1 MEPGK
6 KETFFPCRVAPVF
19 EMLFTLVKDLE
30 YPAGRSGVRG
40 TVSEV
45 IANSTT
51 TEVPKCLQIG
61 LGLSEEPENS
71 TMQQEIMDSGHQIA
85 LVAWDA
91 QRVPPGRANTAT
103 VCVLLTRAP
112 FRSPKRREQ
121 TTGDTPSR
129 RGAASDNA
137 SPKRAISSSGE
148 AYNAL
153 GVAGAQS

>member
-1 MEPGK
+1 MEEMLSHEMDITMEGS
-6 KETFFPCRVAPVF
+6 APVF
-19 EMLFTLVKDLE
+19 ETLFTLVKDLE

-71 TMQQEIMDSGHQIA
+71 TMQQGIMNFEHQIV
-85 LVAWDA
+85 LGAWDA

-103 VCVLLTRAP
+103 VCEDLDEVRGRSCVRVRA
-112 FRSPKRREQ
+112 
-121 TTGDTPSR
+121 
-129 RGAASDNA
+129 
-137 SPKRAISSSGE
+137 RARMCV
-148 AYNAL
+148 N
-153 GVAGAQS
+153 